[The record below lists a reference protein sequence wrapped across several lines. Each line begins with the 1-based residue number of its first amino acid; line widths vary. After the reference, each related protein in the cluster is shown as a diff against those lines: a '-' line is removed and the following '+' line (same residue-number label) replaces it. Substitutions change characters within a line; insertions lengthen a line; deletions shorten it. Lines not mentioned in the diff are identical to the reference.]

1 MERGASGE
9 DFASWFYGEVR
20 KALETTPEGRWGRVL
35 ELRRQVEEGS
45 YRPPVDELARK
56 LLEAGLMEVLDATY
70 H

>member
-20 KALETTPEGRWGRVL
+20 KALETTPERRWGRVL

-45 YRPPVDELARK
+45 YQIPLDELARK

-70 H
+70 N